1 MEEKHITISRAA
13 HQVRFPAKFQLVVAM
28 NPCPCGYFS
37 DSRSNCNCTFDQIKR
52 YRTRISGLF
61 LDRLDLWFTV
71 PTLPKNILTGSRSVR
86 ETSIA
91 VKARVI
97 QARLFAMSSRGK
109 SNAELTN
116 KEVEKFCSLAPKD

>member
-1 MEEKHITISRAA
+1 M
-13 HQVRFPAKFQLVVAM
+13 
-28 NPCPCGYFS
+28 
-37 DSRSNCNCTFDQIKR
+37 
-52 YRTRISGLF
+52 
-61 LDRLDLWFTV
+61 
-71 PTLPKNILTGSRSVR
+71 PKNILTGSRSVR